1 MKKMTTNEI
10 RKMWLDFFVEKGHH
24 LENSS
29 SLIPDFSDPSLLW
42 VNAGVV
48 PFKKYFDG
56 SEKAFCP
63 KIVSIQKCLRT
74 NDIENVGKN
83 SIHHTFFEMLGNF
96 SIGNYFKKEAIDLA
110 YELLI
115 SNKWFAFPKDRLY
128 ITYFYQDQAT
138 YDLWLKKGIASEHLI
153 PLKDNFW
160 EISEGPCGP
169 CTEIFFDRGVEYDQR
184 GLELLYEDISNDRFL
199 EIWNIVFSQYNS
211 ESGKNREKYLE
222 LPSKNIDTGAGL
234 ERLAC
239 IFQDKKTS
247 FETDLFFPIIKKIS
261 FLIEVEYSEQKE
273 TFRIIADHIKTLV
286 FGIGDGVLFANEGR
300 GYILKK
306 LLRRGFTKGKTLG
319 FQKPFL
325 FKLVSVVIDIMKEFY
340 PYLIDKKEII
350 ENIIKKEEEKFVFNL
365 NKGQKLFF
373 QLVQNN
379 TLSGENFFKLYDTYG
394 LPMDIIYE
402 YAKQNNIHIDEQK
415 FQIYLEEQKKLSRGA
430 QNNKYSMNKQN
441 DLFLKFNEKNEF
453 VGYNKFSI
461 KTKVLK
467 VFDEGIVL
475 KETPFYP
482 EMGGQ
487 IYDIGMIDDLAVVKV
502 TKLPNQ
508 QIIHQLDRSI
518 SPLINFFTEGKEVTA
533 SIDTLQRKKTS
544 YNHTATHLLY
554 DSLKLILG
562 EHVKQRGSSL
572 NSNYLRFDFN
582 HFQNLSFENLIKIEN
597 KVNEWINQKHPV
609 IIEETSLLE
618 AKKRKIQFLD
628 NTNYQDKVR
637 IVKIGDFSIQLCGGT
652 HATNTSDLKK
662 FAIVNYK
669 IIGSGIY
676 RIEAVTDSN
685 VFSALNK
692 KIEPFILEEKQIFSK
707 IEEIHKDIYL
717 EEFLSKIE
725 KIAIQK
731 NYKDSYAY
739 IQNYKNYLQVIRKEF
754 SEFKKQILQKRNE
767 QIIKKYKQFIPD
779 KIEPYLMIVVDN
791 HHELTNNDLKV
802 LLDHLFN
809 ILKVDFLCLCK
820 KNLDQVFILCKSKII
835 NVDNFIQKVAKTMNG
850 KGGGNKNFGQ
860 LTIYEVNRFIEFK
873 NNWKVFL

>member
-533 SIDTLQRKKTS
+533 SIDALQRKKTS

-597 KVNEWINQKHPV
+597 KVNEWINQKHPI

-618 AKKRKIQFLD
+618 AKTRKIQFLD

-685 VFSALNK
+685 VFFALNK